1 MSVDETIEIIQAI
14 DGALIARVSWGK
26 YRYSIEL
33 PSGFETWPGDEQ
45 ASHLRR
51 IVVPRLKF
59 LITKTKVNKLRGIVG
74 DPALHVKDFGIDGIT
89 PSKSKARSPKM
100 ALVD

>member
-1 MSVDETIEIIQAI
+1 MTVDENIEIIQAI
-14 DGALIARVSWGK
+14 DGMLIARVSWGK

-33 PSGFETWPGDEQ
+33 PKGFEKWPEDEQ
-45 ASHLRR
+45 AAHLKRV
-51 IVVPRLKF
+51 VVPRLKF

-74 DPALHVKDFGIDGIT
+74 DPALHVKDFGVDGVT
-89 PSKSKARSPKM
+89 PSKSKARAQKM